1 MAYPI
6 NFTVMIHSKR
16 NLNNKCENS
25 AKGAVSAKEL
35 RFSAFYESTPVD
47 DFLHYQH
54 EVPFSSEKSI
64 RVTSDL
70 YMLFNQQRLDRMT
83 RENLLNYFSNMS
95 VREPSF
101 TALKSKLSD
110 DDLATLVKSRYIQSK
125 SELLE
130 WSNYL
135 NALTNEQL
143 QQFIS
148 AQREQNPVSEDT
160 PAPSLTPQGGDSDN

>member
-1 MAYPI
+1 
-6 NFTVMIHSKR
+6 MIHSKR
-16 NLNNKCENS
+16 NLDNKCENS
-25 AKGAVSAKEL
+25 AQGAISVKEL

-47 DFLHYQH
+47 DFLHYEH
-54 EVPFSSEKSI
+54 EVPHSSEKSI

-101 TALKSKLSD
+101 AALKSKLSD

-143 QQFIS
+143 QQFIA
-148 AQREQNPVSEDT
+148 AQGEQNPVSEET
-160 PAPSLTPQGGDSDN
+160 PAPSPTPQGGDADN